1 MKIST
6 TTYGLLGTL
15 AVRSWTGYELTQ
27 QMRRSLRFV
36 WSSSEGHLY
45 REQAGLVDLGW
56 AAVEEEQ
63 AGGRTR
69 KRYTITSAG
78 QAALS
83 EWLTTTPEEPHFEI
97 EGLVRL
103 FHGSHGSAAD
113 LAVAMDATA
122 DAARAMLDEMLG
134 FVDEYLDEGG
144 PLWMLEHGVTIAST
158 STDAPPPEL
167 AGRPMFPERLHVIAL
182 VIESITSLLSC
193 LESFA
198 RATAHEVRE
207 WATTTDPAATPS
219 TRARLESIRQRHRTD
234 SPPST

>member
-1 MKIST
+1 M
-6 TTYGLLGTL
+6 L
-15 AVRSWTGYELTQ
+15 AVRSWTGYDLTQ

-45 REQAGLVDLGW
+45 REQAGLVELGW

-69 KRYTITSAG
+69 KRYTITPTG
-78 QAALS
+78 QAALA

-103 FHGSHGSAAD
+103 FHGSHGSADD
-113 LAVAMDATA
+113 LASAMDATA

-134 FVDEYLDEGG
+134 FVDEYLADGG
-144 PLWMLEHGVTIAST
+144 PLWMLEHGVTSITSADASG
-158 STDAPPPEL
+158 DASPPVF
-167 AGRPMFPERLHVIAL
+167 AGRAMFPERLHVIAL

-193 LESFA
+193 VESFA
-198 RATAHEVRE
+198 RATAHEVRG
-207 WATTTDPAATPS
+207 WATTTDPDLTPT
-219 TRARLESIRQRHRTD
+219 TRARLEEVRQRHRTN
-234 SPPST
+234 SRFRP